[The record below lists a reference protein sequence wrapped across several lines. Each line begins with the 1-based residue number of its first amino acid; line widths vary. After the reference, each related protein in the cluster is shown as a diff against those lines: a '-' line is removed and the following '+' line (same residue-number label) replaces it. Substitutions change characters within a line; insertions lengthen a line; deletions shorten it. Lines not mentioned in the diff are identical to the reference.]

1 MSSNISIIE
10 GTITNELNHVLPNS
24 VIKIDEINPD
34 TNIIKTI
41 GYVITDING
50 YYSFA
55 LVANENYIYELSIFP
70 PLSL

>member
-10 GTITNELNHVLPNS
+10 GTITNELNIVLPNC

-34 TNIIKTI
+34 TNAINII

-55 LVANENYIYELSIFP
+55 LEANENYIYELSIFP
-70 PLSL
+70 PLGL